1 MDKNKKHI
9 HLGVFF
15 MRQEELVHNRD
26 SSPKINIVVILLY
39 NTLGF
44 RAFLQFPVL

>member
-9 HLGVFF
+9 HLGVFLCA
-15 MRQEELVHNRD
+15 RKSLYTTVTHLL
-26 SSPKINIVVILLY
+26 KLILLLFYLY

>member
-9 HLGVFF
+9 HLGVFLCA
-15 MRQEELVHNRD
+15 RKSLCTTVTHLL
-26 SSPKINIVVILLY
+26 KLILLFYLY